1 LRRELVEAAL
11 TLDRLGL
18 NQGQAGN
25 LSLRQDSS
33 SMLITPSGIRPG
45 KLQSSDL
52 VSMDFTGERQGGQRQ
67 PSSEWQMH
75 ARIYQARTDLQAL
88 VHTHSPYATALACME
103 RGIPPFHYMVAQAG
117 SDHIPCAPY
126 ALFGSTELADHCATT
141 LGTELR
147 ACLMARHGM
156 LCGGKSLEGA
166 INLALSVE
174 HLAKI
179 YCCALHIGDPG
190 ELSQAQMQQVLEQM
204 TGYGQPAQRD

>member
-1 LRRELVEAAL
+1 MRRELVTAAL

-25 LSLRQDSS
+25 LSLRQEPS
-33 SMLITPSGIRPG
+33 SMLITPSGIRPD
-45 KLQSSDL
+45 KLQSNDL
-52 VSMDFTGERQGGQRQ
+52 VAMSLTGGCRDGQRQ

-75 ARIYQARTDLQAL
+75 ARIYQTRPDLQAL

-126 ALFGSTELADHCATT
+126 ALFGSAELADNCAATF
-141 LGTELR
+141 GTELR

-156 LCGGKSLEGA
+156 LCGGKSLEDA
-166 INLALSVE
+166 LNLALSVE

-179 YCCALHIGDPG
+179 YCCALQIGDPG
-190 ELSQAQMQQVLEQM
+190 ELNPAQMQQVREQM